1 MVIPA
6 DEPDK
11 VSELIVKVIND
22 GAFEF
27 TPEYYISIHARI
39 FKGVL
44 PFAGR
49 LRKVNIRKRE
59 WMLRDE
65 SVTYGSALTLRASLA
80 RCFADER
87 EFDYSRLSAR
97 KMIPHFCR
105 FIAQV
110 WQIHPFG
117 EGNTRT
123 TAVFVVKYLLA
134 YFELFTGDRRYHRE
148 GGGWDFV
155 WKDGRKVHYDVEK
168 LIDVTVEQMRKG
180 PNGCASNRRIITL
193 AESRG
198 SRFREM
204 KSGLGQCFIVPCL
217 RCIVVNRRKSEA
229 FEDRG

>member
-1 MVIPA
+1 MSISSPCSLRNVVEIKRRREIGAEVEHGFDVVIPA

-59 WMLRDE
+59 WILRDE
-65 SVTYGSALTLRASLA
+65 AVTYGSALTLRASLA

-110 WQIHPFG
+110 WRIHPFG
-117 EGNTRT
+117 EGNTRS
-123 TAVFVVKYLLA
+123 
-134 YFELFTGDRRYHRE
+134 
-148 GGGWDFV
+148 
-155 WKDGRKVHYDVEK
+155 
-168 LIDVTVEQMRKG
+168 Q
-180 PNGCASNRRIITL
+180 
-193 AESRG
+193 
-198 SRFREM
+198 
-204 KSGLGQCFIVPCL
+204 
-217 RCIVVNRRKSEA
+217 EA
-229 FEDRG
+229 FLARRQL